1 VTPCASFSAPI
12 GGRLTRYDAALAY
25 ALLGLI
31 AGLRS
36 GLIVI
41 GFEMAID
48 RFALLWGVGRAG
60 EGFEEL
66 PAVMRFALPA
76 GSGILLGLV
85 FSLLRPE
92 DREVGIV
99 HVISRLHSNYGILPW
114 RNAVVQFLGGAL
126 ALASGHSGG
135 REGPGVHLGGAATS
149 LLGQALALPNNSLR
163 VLIAC
168 GTAGGIAAAFNT
180 PLAGVIFAMEVI
192 VSEYTVA
199 GFMPV
204 MLAAVGASALSRRLG
219 GGSDVFDIAGVE
231 LGSLW
236 DIPYIVLLGIC
247 CGVAAAIFIR
257 VITLVA
263 RLSHW
268 PVALRFGL
276 AGLLTGSLGV
286 VVPET
291 LGIGYDTLGDVLYG
305 QVAVTTLLLIAGA
318 KIFATAVSV
327 GGGMPLGL
335 IGPNLLIG
343 ACVGAFFG
351 SIGQQWL
358 PQISPDVVLYAT
370 IGMAASMGAVFAAP
384 LAASLAVIELTQSTS
399 VAMPAL
405 LAIIAAHL
413 TNLTLFG
420 QRSAHQSILQQLR
433 RQLPGDPLNQLL
445 HRTDVNA
452 VLDAS
457 VVRLS
462 DRVGTAVHRTL
473 TVQVPHWC
481 LVSRDG
487 DDLFLLSGAEVV
499 DWLGAQDSTGVEG
512 EAGEAHHDLT
522 ETSLRRW
529 TIAPVPEQA
538 TLRQV
543 MDILRGKTVEAVCVY
558 SRSRGG
564 RQLRGV
570 VTRESIERFTAR
582 PAGWL
587 GGSTLALK
595 GLHRHTA
602 RPTP

>member
-1 VTPCASFSAPI
+1 
-12 GGRLTRYDAALAY
+12 
-25 ALLGLI
+25 
-31 AGLRS
+31 
-36 GLIVI
+36 
-41 GFEMAID
+41 
-48 RFALLWGVGRAG
+48 
-60 EGFEEL
+60 
-66 PAVMRFALPA
+66 
-76 GSGILLGLV
+76 
-85 FSLLRPE
+85 
-92 DREVGIV
+92 
-99 HVISRLHSNYGILPW
+99 
-114 RNAVVQFLGGAL
+114 
-126 ALASGHSGG
+126 
-135 REGPGVHLGGAATS
+135 
-149 LLGQALALPNNSLR
+149 
-163 VLIAC
+163 
-168 GTAGGIAAAFNT
+168 
-180 PLAGVIFAMEVI
+180 
-192 VSEYTVA
+192 
-199 GFMPV
+199 
-204 MLAAVGASALSRRLG
+204 
-219 GGSDVFDIAGVE
+219 
-231 LGSLW
+231 
-236 DIPYIVLLGIC
+236 
-247 CGVAAAIFIR
+247 
-257 VITLVA
+257 
-263 RLSHW
+263 
-268 PVALRFGL
+268 
-276 AGLLTGSLGV
+276 
-286 VVPET
+286 
-291 LGIGYDTLGDVLYG
+291 
-305 QVAVTTLLLIAGA
+305 
-318 KIFATAVSV
+318 
-327 GGGMPLGL
+327 
-335 IGPNLLIG
+335 
-343 ACVGAFFG
+343 
-351 SIGQQWL
+351 
-358 PQISPDVVLYAT
+358 
-370 IGMAASMGAVFAAP
+370 MAASMGAVFAAP

-570 VTRESIERFTAR
+570 VTRESIERFT
-582 PAGWL
+582 
-587 GGSTLALK
+587 LAQLD
-595 GLHRHTA
+595 G
-602 RPTP
+602 